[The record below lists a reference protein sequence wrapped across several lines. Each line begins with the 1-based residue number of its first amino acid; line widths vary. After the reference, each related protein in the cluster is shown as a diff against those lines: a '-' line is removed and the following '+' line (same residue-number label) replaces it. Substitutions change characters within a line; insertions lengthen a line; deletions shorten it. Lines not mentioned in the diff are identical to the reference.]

1 MNRIK
6 ENFNFI
12 NFFAFVIFASIY
24 VYFYMNHDSTIN
36 ETYKN
41 ILLLIAGFVFGSS
54 KNSQKKDDTISAMQQ
69 EKNSVQADTVNA
81 ENVEN
86 VTATTVNTNEKV

>member
-1 MNRIK
+1 MNKIK
-6 ENFNFI
+6 ENFNFV
-12 NFFAFVIFASIY
+12 NFFAFVIFCSLFA
-24 VYFYMNHDSTIN
+24 YFWNVKDITVA

-41 ILLLIAGFVFGSS
+41 ILLIITGFVFGSS
-54 KNSQKKDDTISAMQQ
+54 KGSQKKDDTINAMQG
-69 EKNSVQADTVNA
+69 KDNVQADTVNA